1 MSSPKPQ
8 AKNNNGFFK
17 KLPEMSVISTYE
29 KIDWRQKSRSKHYT
43 CATILVLSSGLAEWT
58 ILSTGGDS
66 SMQTLFD
73 RIAFRLKRSFAFLKL
88 DCMYNNTFKL
98 DLQVTRTNDTC
109 R

>member
-1 MSSPKPQ
+1 
-8 AKNNNGFFK
+8 
-17 KLPEMSVISTYE
+17 MSVISTYE

-73 RIAFRLKRSFAFLKL
+73 PIAFRLKRSFAFLKL
-88 DCMYNNTFKL
+88 DYMYNNTFKL